1 MKATLLYQSS
11 DILGESATWLADST
25 QFLWVDIDRGIL
37 HQYNPTTKQ
46 VTDIQ
51 LETNISTIIPWK
63 ENQVILALKGSLV
76 SLDLISGLSTPLV
89 DLEKEQHMLRPN
101 DGKASPDG
109 RIFIGVMHQSNHH
122 ETGSLYR
129 IDTDL
134 SIHKVLSKQHI
145 PNGLVWNVTGDILYY
160 VDSGR
165 GVIEA
170 YAYDKQTG
178 AILFDKVAVHVPAE
192 MGVPDGMTIDSR
204 GYLWVA
210 HWGGFCVGVWDP
222 STGNLIERVEVPA
235 PHVTSCTFGD
245 SGKLYITTARSGL
258 SPEML
263 DKYPMSGALF
273 TVQTSVLPGINHYL
287 FERI

>member
-1 MKATLLYQSS
+1 MKATLLYHSS
-11 DILGESATWLADST
+11 DILGESATWLADSN

-46 VTDIQ
+46 VTDTS
-51 LETNISTIIPWK
+51 LGTNVSTIIPWK
-63 ENQVILALKGSLV
+63 KNQIILALKGSLV
-76 SLDLISGLSTPLV
+76 SLDLTTGIQSPLI
-89 DLEKEQHMLRPN
+89 DIAKEEPMLRPN

-109 RIFIGVMHQSNHH
+109 RIFMGVMHQSNHN

-129 IDTDL
+129 IDKDL

-145 PNGLVWNVTGDILYY
+145 PNGIVWNAAGDRLYY

-170 YAYDKQTG
+170 YVYDKQTG
-178 AILFDKVAVHVPAE
+178 EIVFDRVAVQVPAE
-192 MGVPDGMTIDSR
+192 MGVPDGMTIDAR

-210 HWGGFCVGVWDP
+210 HWGGFCVGVWNP
-222 STGNLIERVEVPA
+222 ATGCLIEKVEVPV
-235 PHVTSCTFGD
+235 PHVTSCTFGNA
-245 SGKLYITTARSGL
+245 GELYITTARSGL

-263 DKYPMSGALF
+263 DRYPMSGALF
-273 TVQTSVLPGINHYL
+273 TAQVSVLPGINHYL
-287 FERI
+287 FERV